1 MNAPPRPSDAKP
13 SGRLTSAPYGVDH
26 SPLLEAAASQSS
38 LLISRGSAA
47 IAFAFLA
54 FFWPGLT
61 LPGLTILWGLYS
73 LADGVLAL
81 ITAIRGRPGTPRG
94 WLSLIGMAGIACA
107 GALLFAPEEI
117 AEHFLAIVSTWALL
131 TGMMQVWVAL
141 KLRKAVHGSWIL
153 VFDGIGTILFGLA
166 FASWPRPEV
175 AALVWLTGWSAAML
189 GGLFLCVSY
198 WLRWASHRADVRPG
212 GFMHHP

>member
-1 MNAPPRPSDAKP
+1 MNAPPRPSNAKP
-13 SGRLTSAPYGVDH
+13 SSRRTAAPYAVDH

-38 LLISRGSAA
+38 LLISRGAAA

-61 LPGLTILWGLYS
+61 LPGLTILWGGYS
-73 LADGVLAL
+73 LADGILAL

-94 WLSLIGMAGIACA
+94 WLSLIGVAGIACA
-107 GALLFAPEEI
+107 GALLLAPEEI

-153 VFDGIGTILFGLA
+153 IFDGVGTILFGLA

-189 GGLFLCVSY
+189 GSLFLCVSY
-198 WLRWASHRADVRPG
+198 WLRRSSQRAEVRRGRFTHRP
-212 GFMHHP
+212 